1 MSQLNVGKVNVTG
14 DGVQY
19 PQYTNSNRPAGTT
32 GLVIY
37 NTSESK
43 LQVYTGSEWESVGA
57 DDEVVGAGV
66 NGTPIARGNR
76 SQRPS
81 NDSTWNRDAT
91 IRYNTETTTHESYFD
106 VSQSGSGGRD
116 GWYAI
121 GGHQMVYHM
130 SARTGA
136 WNSWDARWGTTYQ
149 NADYYQYKFYITTS
163 DPNGADRY
171 WLRYWRADNNL
182 STNGYYWSGK
192 WEHSNDGRD
201 RQNSQNNDYWPI
213 SVVNNTSYRVQ
224 ATGEGGYQGDLTMSI
239 VPNSNN
245 MNFWSSWVN
254 YTYWSQ
260 QECGAGWQGCMW
272 TGPTQSGTGYPIT
285 GFRMGHQDGNSV
297 RACNNGTNTIITV
310 LGVAGSEAKEWSG
323 SW

>member
-57 DDEVVGAGV
+57 DDEVVGAGTE
-66 NGTPIARGNR
+66 GTPIARGNR
-76 SQRPS
+76 SQRPG

-116 GWYAI
+116 GWYAL
-121 GGHQMVYHM
+121 GGHQMIYHM

-136 WNSWDARWGTTYQ
+136 WNTWDARWGTTYQ

-245 MNFWSSWVN
+245 MNYWSSWVN
-254 YTYWSQ
+254 YSYWSQ
-260 QECGAGWQGCMW
+260 QECGAGWQACMW

-285 GFRMGHQDGNSV
+285 GLRMGHQDGNSV
-297 RACNNGTNTIITV
+297 RASNNGTNTIITV
-310 LGVAGSEAKEWSG
+310 LGIAGSEAKEWSG

>member
-57 DDEVVGAGV
+57 DDEVVGAGTE
-66 NGTPIARGNR
+66 GTPIARGNR
-76 SQRPS
+76 SQRPA

-116 GWYAI
+116 GWYAL

-149 NADYYQYKFYITTS
+149 NADYYQYKFYITTA

-245 MNFWSSWVN
+245 NNFWSSWVN

-260 QECGAGWQGCMW
+260 QECGGGWQSCMW

-297 RACNNGTNTIITV
+297 RASNNGTNTIITV
-310 LGVAGSEAKEWSG
+310 LGIAGSEAKEWSG

>member
-57 DDEVVGAGV
+57 DEEVAGAGTE
-66 NGTPIARGNR
+66 GTPTARGNR
-76 SQRPS
+76 AQRPG
-81 NDSTWNRDAT
+81 NDNTWNRDAT

-149 NADYYQYKFYITTS
+149 NADYYQYKFYITTA

-245 MNFWSSWVN
+245 NNFWSSWVN

-260 QECGAGWQGCMW
+260 QECGGGWQSCMW

-297 RACNNGTNTIITV
+297 RASNNGTNTILTV

>member
-57 DDEVVGAGV
+57 DDEVVGAGTE
-66 NGTPIARGNR
+66 GTPIARGNR
-76 SQRPS
+76 AQRPG
-81 NDSTWNRDAT
+81 NDNTWNRDAT

-149 NADYYQYKFYITTS
+149 NADYYQYKFYITTA

-245 MNFWSSWVN
+245 NNFWSSWVN

-260 QECGAGWQGCMW
+260 QECGGGWQSCMW

-297 RACNNGTNTIITV
+297 RASNNGTNTIITV